1 MKKNFF
7 KIFNQYI
14 DRQLD
19 KVSPNLKRFKW
30 PFVAFGVIKKLA
42 LLFVFVAQCFSAQTL
57 SSNLSKEKIALG
69 EKATFRVTING
80 LEGKDVISKP
90 KNELLPF
97 HLEETKDEI
106 NKTYDQYT
114 RTIEFQV
121 FEEGKFI
128 IPELEFSING
138 AETIKTIPY
147 EITVYNPVNADD
159 QINDSMNNKQVDL
172 GFSDYWEMYK
182 WYVLGTFIVIALLF
196 VFLGMFKN
204 GVFGKNNKEKPSIH
218 KTLLDLKNLEKKKFA
233 ENGNF
238 RMFYVELIDITRD
251 FLTKQYRI
259 PADVLLTDDLIDLM
273 KKTNRIS
280 TENEKVVEEI
290 FLRGDLV
297 KFAKTFP
304 TKELMQKDFGEIY
317 DFVER
322 STVDIEAEHLREVN

>member
-1 MKKNFF
+1 MKKISKKI
-7 KIFNQYI
+7 KIFFFF
-14 DRQLD
+14 LLG
-19 KVSPNLKRFKW
+19 VL
-30 PFVAFGVIKKLA
+30 AF
-42 LLFVFVAQCFSAQTL
+42 AQTL

-69 EKATFRVTING
+69 EKVTFRVSVNNLKG
-80 LEGKDVISKP
+80 RDVISMP

-97 HLEETKDEI
+97 HFEETKDDI
-106 NKTYDQYT
+106 TKTFDNYS
-114 RTIEFQV
+114 RTIEFQI
-121 FEEGKFI
+121 FDEGKYT
-128 IPELEFSING
+128 IPPLEFSING
-138 AETIKTIPY
+138 EVLKTIPY
-147 EITVYNPVNADD
+147 EITVYNPVNADE
-159 QINDSMNNKQVDL
+159 QISDIMNNKQVEL
-172 GFSDYWEMYK
+172 GWKDYWEMYK
-182 WYVLGTFIVIALLF
+182 WYVLGAFIVIALLF

-218 KTLLDLKNLEKKKFA
+218 KTLLDLKNLEKKKYA

-238 RMFYVELIDITRD
+238 RMFYVELIDITRE

-273 KKTNRIS
+273 KHTNKIS

>member
-1 MKKNFF
+1 MKKISKKINIFF
-7 KIFNQYI
+7 FF
-14 DRQLD
+14 LLG
-19 KVSPNLKRFKW
+19 VL
-30 PFVAFGVIKKLA
+30 AF
-42 LLFVFVAQCFSAQTL
+42 AQTL
-57 SSNLSKEKIALG
+57 SSNLSKDKIALG
-69 EKATFRVTING
+69 EKATLRISINNLRG
-80 LEGKDVISKP
+80 RDVISKP

-97 HLEETKDEI
+97 HFEETKDDI
-106 NKTYDQYT
+106 TKTFDNYS
-114 RTIEFQV
+114 RTIEFQI
-121 FEEGKFI
+121 FDEGKYT
-128 IPELEFSING
+128 IPPLEFSING
-138 AETIKTIPY
+138 EVLKTIPY
-147 EITVYNPVNADD
+147 EITVYNPVNADE
-159 QINDSMNNKQVDL
+159 QISDIMNNKQVEL
-172 GFSDYWEMYK
+172 GWKDYWEMYK
-182 WYVLGTFIVIALLF
+182 WYVLGAFIVIALLF

-218 KTLLDLKNLEKKKFA
+218 KTLLDLKNLEKKKYA

>member
-1 MKKNFF
+1 MKKISKKI
-7 KIFNQYI
+7 KIFFFF
-14 DRQLD
+14 LLS
-19 KVSPNLKRFKW
+19 VL
-30 PFVAFGVIKKLA
+30 AF
-42 LLFVFVAQCFSAQTL
+42 AQTL

-69 EKATFRVTING
+69 EKATLRISINNLRG
-80 LEGKDVISKP
+80 RDVISKP

-97 HLEETKDEI
+97 HFEETKDDI
-106 NKTYDQYT
+106 TKTFDNYS
-114 RTIEFQV
+114 RTIEFQI
-121 FEEGKFI
+121 FDEGKYT
-128 IPELEFSING
+128 IPPLEFSING
-138 AETIKTIPY
+138 EVLKTIPY
-147 EITVYNPVNADD
+147 EITVYNPVNADE
-159 QINDSMNNKQVDL
+159 QISDIMNNKQVEL
-172 GFSDYWEMYK
+172 GWKDYWEMYK
-182 WYVLGTFIVIALLF
+182 WYVLGAFIVIALLF

-218 KTLLDLKNLEKKKFA
+218 KTLLDLKNLEKKKYA

-238 RMFYVELIDITRD
+238 RMFYVELIDITRE

-273 KKTNRIS
+273 KHTNKIS

-297 KFAKTFP
+297 KFAKAFP

>member
-1 MKKNFF
+1 MKKISKKI
-7 KIFNQYI
+7 KIFFFF
-14 DRQLD
+14 LLG
-19 KVSPNLKRFKW
+19 VL
-30 PFVAFGVIKKLA
+30 AF
-42 LLFVFVAQCFSAQTL
+42 AQTL
-57 SSNLSKEKIALG
+57 SSNLSKDKIALG
-69 EKATFRVTING
+69 EKVTFRVSVNNLKG
-80 LEGKDVISKP
+80 RDVISMP

-97 HLEETKDEI
+97 HFEETKDDI
-106 NKTYDQYT
+106 TKTFDNYS
-114 RTIEFQV
+114 RTIEFQI
-121 FEEGKFI
+121 FDEGKYT
-128 IPELEFSING
+128 IPPLEFSING
-138 AETIKTIPY
+138 EVLKTIPY
-147 EITVYNPVNADD
+147 EITVYNPVNADE
-159 QINDSMNNKQVDL
+159 QISDIMNNKQVEL
-172 GFSDYWEMYK
+172 GWKDYWEMYK
-182 WYVLGTFIVIALLF
+182 WYVLGAFIVIALLF

-218 KTLLDLKNLEKKKFA
+218 KTLLDLKNLEKKKYA

-273 KKTNRIS
+273 KHTNKIS

-297 KFAKTFP
+297 KFAKAFP

>member
-1 MKKNFF
+1 MKKISKKINILFF
-7 KIFNQYI
+7 F
-14 DRQLD
+14 LLG
-19 KVSPNLKRFKW
+19 VL
-30 PFVAFGVIKKLA
+30 AFT
-42 LLFVFVAQCFSAQTL
+42 QTL
-57 SSNLSKEKIALG
+57 SSNLSKDKIALG
-69 EKATFRVTING
+69 EKVTFRVSVNNLKG
-80 LEGKDVISKP
+80 RDVISMP

-97 HLEETKDEI
+97 HFEETKDDI
-106 NKTYDQYT
+106 TKTFDNYS
-114 RTIEFQV
+114 RTIEFQI
-121 FEEGKFI
+121 FDEGKYT
-128 IPELEFSING
+128 IPPLEFSING
-138 AETIKTIPY
+138 EVLKTIPY
-147 EITVYNPVNADD
+147 EITVYNPVNADE
-159 QINDSMNNKQVDL
+159 QISDIMNNKQVEL
-172 GFSDYWEMYK
+172 GWKDYWEMYK

-218 KTLLDLKNLEKKKFA
+218 KTLLDLKNLEKKKYA

-238 RMFYVELIDITRD
+238 RMFYVELIDITRE

-273 KKTNRIS
+273 KHTNKIS

>member
-1 MKKNFF
+1 MKKISKKI
-7 KIFNQYI
+7 KIFFFF
-14 DRQLD
+14 LLS
-19 KVSPNLKRFKW
+19 VL
-30 PFVAFGVIKKLA
+30 AF
-42 LLFVFVAQCFSAQTL
+42 AQTL
-57 SSNLSKEKIALG
+57 SSNLSKDKIALG
-69 EKATFRVTING
+69 EKVTFRVSVNNLKG
-80 LEGKDVISKP
+80 RDVISMP

-97 HLEETKDEI
+97 HFEETKDDI
-106 NKTYDQYT
+106 SKTFDNYS
-114 RTIEFQV
+114 RTIEFQI
-121 FEEGKFI
+121 FDEGKYT
-128 IPELEFSING
+128 IPPLEFSING
-138 AETIKTIPY
+138 EVFKTIPY
-147 EITVYNPVNADD
+147 EITVYNPVNADE
-159 QINDSMNNKQVDL
+159 QISDIMNNKQVEL
-172 GFSDYWEMYK
+172 GWKDYWEMYK

-218 KTLLDLKNLEKKKFA
+218 KTLLDLKNLEKKKYA

-238 RMFYVELIDITRD
+238 RIFYVELIDITRE

-273 KKTNRIS
+273 KHTNKIS

>member
-1 MKKNFF
+1 MKKISKKI
-7 KIFNQYI
+7 KIFFFF
-14 DRQLD
+14 LLS
-19 KVSPNLKRFKW
+19 VL
-30 PFVAFGVIKKLA
+30 AF
-42 LLFVFVAQCFSAQTL
+42 AQTL
-57 SSNLSKEKIALG
+57 SSNLSKDKIALG
-69 EKATFRVTING
+69 EKVTFRVSVNNLKG
-80 LEGKDVISKP
+80 RDVISMP

-97 HLEETKDEI
+97 HFEETKDDI
-106 NKTYDQYT
+106 TKTFDNYS
-114 RTIEFQV
+114 RTIEFQI
-121 FEEGKFI
+121 FDEGKYT
-128 IPELEFSING
+128 IPPLEFSING
-138 AETIKTIPY
+138 EVLKTIPY
-147 EITVYNPVNADD
+147 EITVYNPVNADE
-159 QINDSMNNKQVDL
+159 QISDIMNNKQVEL
-172 GFSDYWEMYK
+172 GWKDYWEMYK
-182 WYVLGTFIVIALLF
+182 WYVLGAFIVIALLF

-218 KTLLDLKNLEKKKFA
+218 KTLLDLKNLEKKKYA

-273 KKTNRIS
+273 KHTNKIS

-322 STVDIEAEHLREVN
+322 STVDIEGEHLREVN

>member
-1 MKKNFF
+1 MKKISKKINILFF
-7 KIFNQYI
+7 F
-14 DRQLD
+14 LLG
-19 KVSPNLKRFKW
+19 VL
-30 PFVAFGVIKKLA
+30 AFT
-42 LLFVFVAQCFSAQTL
+42 QTL
-57 SSNLSKEKIALG
+57 SSNLSKDKIALG
-69 EKATFRVTING
+69 EKVTFRVSVNNLKG
-80 LEGKDVISKP
+80 RDVISMP

-97 HLEETKDEI
+97 HFEETKDDI
-106 NKTYDQYT
+106 SKTFNNYS
-114 RTIEFQV
+114 RTIEFQI
-121 FEEGKFI
+121 FDEGKYT
-128 IPELEFSING
+128 IPPLEFSING
-138 AETIKTIPY
+138 EILKTIPY
-147 EITVYNPVNADD
+147 EITVYNPVNADE
-159 QINDSMNNKQVDL
+159 QISDIMNNKQVEL
-172 GFSDYWEMYK
+172 GWKDYWEMYK

-218 KTLLDLKNLEKKKFA
+218 KTLLDLKNLEKKKYA

-273 KKTNRIS
+273 KHTNKIS

-304 TKELMQKDFGEIY
+304 TKELMQKDFVEIY

>member
-1 MKKNFF
+1 MKKISKKI
-7 KIFNQYI
+7 KIFFFF
-14 DRQLD
+14 LLS
-19 KVSPNLKRFKW
+19 VL
-30 PFVAFGVIKKLA
+30 AF
-42 LLFVFVAQCFSAQTL
+42 AQTL

-69 EKATFRVTING
+69 EKATLRISINNLRG
-80 LEGKDVISKP
+80 RDVISKP

-97 HLEETKDEI
+97 HFEETKDDI
-106 NKTYDQYT
+106 SKTFDNYS
-114 RTIEFQV
+114 RTIEFQI
-121 FEEGKFI
+121 FDEGKYT
-128 IPELEFSING
+128 IPPLEFSING
-138 AETIKTIPY
+138 EVLKTIPY
-147 EITVYNPVNADD
+147 EITVYNPVNADE
-159 QINDSMNNKQVDL
+159 QISDIMNNKQVEL
-172 GFSDYWEMYK
+172 GWKDYWEMYK

-218 KTLLDLKNLEKKKFA
+218 KTLLDLKNLEKKKYA

>member
-1 MKKNFF
+1 MKKISKKI
-7 KIFNQYI
+7 KIFFFF
-14 DRQLD
+14 LLS
-19 KVSPNLKRFKW
+19 VL
-30 PFVAFGVIKKLA
+30 AF
-42 LLFVFVAQCFSAQTL
+42 AQTL

-69 EKATFRVTING
+69 EKVTFRVSVNNLKG
-80 LEGKDVISKP
+80 RDVISMP
-90 KNELLPF
+90 KNQLMPF
-97 HLEETKDEI
+97 HFEETKDDI
-106 NKTYDQYT
+106 TKTFDNYS
-114 RTIEFQV
+114 RTIEFQI
-121 FEEGKFI
+121 FDEGKYT
-128 IPELEFSING
+128 IPPLEFSING
-138 AETIKTIPY
+138 EVLKTIPY
-147 EITVYNPVNADD
+147 EITVYNPVNADE
-159 QINDSMNNKQVDL
+159 QISDIMNNKQVEL
-172 GFSDYWEMYK
+172 GWKDYWEMYK
-182 WYVLGTFIVIALLF
+182 WYVLGAFIVIALLF

-218 KTLLDLKNLEKKKFA
+218 KTLLDLKNLEKKKYA

>member
-1 MKKNFF
+1 MKKISKKINILFF
-7 KIFNQYI
+7 F
-14 DRQLD
+14 LLG
-19 KVSPNLKRFKW
+19 VL
-30 PFVAFGVIKKLA
+30 AFT
-42 LLFVFVAQCFSAQTL
+42 QTL
-57 SSNLSKEKIALG
+57 SSNLSKDKIALG
-69 EKATFRVTING
+69 EKVTFRVSVNNLKG
-80 LEGKDVISKP
+80 RDVISMP

-97 HLEETKDEI
+97 HFEETKDDI
-106 NKTYDQYT
+106 TKTFDNYS
-114 RTIEFQV
+114 RTIEFQI
-121 FEEGKFI
+121 FDEGKYT
-128 IPELEFSING
+128 IPPLEFSING
-138 AETIKTIPY
+138 EVLKTIPY
-147 EITVYNPVNADD
+147 EITVYNPVNADE
-159 QINDSMNNKQVDL
+159 QISDIMNNKQVEL
-172 GFSDYWEMYK
+172 GWKDYWEMYK
-182 WYVLGTFIVIALLF
+182 WYVLGAFIVIALLF

-218 KTLLDLKNLEKKKFA
+218 KTLLDLKNLEKKKYA

-273 KKTNRIS
+273 KHTNKIS

>member
-1 MKKNFF
+1 MKKISKKI
-7 KIFNQYI
+7 KIFFFF
-14 DRQLD
+14 LLS
-19 KVSPNLKRFKW
+19 VL
-30 PFVAFGVIKKLA
+30 AF
-42 LLFVFVAQCFSAQTL
+42 AQTL

-69 EKATFRVTING
+69 EKVTFRVSVNNLKG
-80 LEGKDVISKP
+80 RDVISMP

-97 HLEETKDEI
+97 HFEETKDDI
-106 NKTYDQYT
+106 TKTFDNYS
-114 RTIEFQV
+114 RTIEFQI
-121 FEEGKFI
+121 FDEGKYT
-128 IPELEFSING
+128 IPPLEFSING
-138 AETIKTIPY
+138 EVLKTIPY
-147 EITVYNPVNADD
+147 EITVYNPVNADE
-159 QINDSMNNKQVDL
+159 QISDIMNNKQVEL
-172 GFSDYWEMYK
+172 GWKDYWEMYK
-182 WYVLGTFIVIALLF
+182 WYVLGAFIVIALLF

-218 KTLLDLKNLEKKKFA
+218 KTLLDLKNLEKKKYA

>member
-1 MKKNFF
+1 MKKISKKI
-7 KIFNQYI
+7 KIFFFF
-14 DRQLD
+14 LLS
-19 KVSPNLKRFKW
+19 VL
-30 PFVAFGVIKKLA
+30 AF
-42 LLFVFVAQCFSAQTL
+42 AQTL

-69 EKATFRVTING
+69 EKATLRISINNLRG
-80 LEGKDVISKP
+80 RDVISKP

-97 HLEETKDEI
+97 HFEETKDDI
-106 NKTYDQYT
+106 SKTFDNYS
-114 RTIEFQV
+114 RTIEFQI
-121 FEEGKFI
+121 FDEGKYT
-128 IPELEFSING
+128 IPPLEFSING
-138 AETIKTIPY
+138 EVLKTIPY
-147 EITVYNPVNADD
+147 EITVYNPVNADE
-159 QINDSMNNKQVDL
+159 QISDIMNNKQVEL
-172 GFSDYWEMYK
+172 GWKDYWEMYK

-218 KTLLDLKNLEKKKFA
+218 KTLLDLKNLEKKKYA

-238 RMFYVELIDITRD
+238 RMFYVELIDITRE

-273 KKTNRIS
+273 KHTNKIS

>member
-1 MKKNFF
+1 MKKISKKINIFF
-7 KIFNQYI
+7 FF
-14 DRQLD
+14 LLS
-19 KVSPNLKRFKW
+19 VL
-30 PFVAFGVIKKLA
+30 AF
-42 LLFVFVAQCFSAQTL
+42 AQTL
-57 SSNLSKEKIALG
+57 SSNLSKDKIALG
-69 EKATFRVTING
+69 EKVTFRVSVNNLKG
-80 LEGKDVISKP
+80 RDVISMP

-97 HLEETKDEI
+97 HFEETKDDI
-106 NKTYDQYT
+106 TKTFDNYS
-114 RTIEFQV
+114 RTIEFQI
-121 FEEGKFI
+121 FDEGKYT
-128 IPELEFSING
+128 IPPLEFSING
-138 AETIKTIPY
+138 EVLKTIPY
-147 EITVYNPVNADD
+147 EITVYNPVNADE
-159 QINDSMNNKQVDL
+159 QISDIMNNKQVEL
-172 GFSDYWEMYK
+172 GWKDYWEMYK

-218 KTLLDLKNLEKKKFA
+218 KTLLDLKNLEKKKYA

-273 KKTNRIS
+273 KHTNKIS

>member
-1 MKKNFF
+1 MKKISKKI
-7 KIFNQYI
+7 KIFFFF
-14 DRQLD
+14 LLS
-19 KVSPNLKRFKW
+19 VL
-30 PFVAFGVIKKLA
+30 AF
-42 LLFVFVAQCFSAQTL
+42 AQTL

-69 EKATFRVTING
+69 EKATLRISINNLRG
-80 LEGKDVISKP
+80 RDVISKP

-97 HLEETKDEI
+97 HFEETKDDI
-106 NKTYDQYT
+106 TKTFDNYS
-114 RTIEFQV
+114 RTIEFQI
-121 FEEGKFI
+121 FDEGNYT
-128 IPELEFSING
+128 IPPLEFSING
-138 AETIKTIPY
+138 EVLKTIPY
-147 EITVYNPVNADD
+147 EITVYNPVNADE
-159 QINDSMNNKQVDL
+159 QISDIMNNKQVEL
-172 GFSDYWEMYK
+172 GWKDYWEMYK
-182 WYVLGTFIVIALLF
+182 WYVLGAFIVIALLF

-218 KTLLDLKNLEKKKFA
+218 KTLLELKNLEKKKYA

-297 KFAKTFP
+297 KFAKAFP

>member
-1 MKKNFF
+1 MKKISKKI
-7 KIFNQYI
+7 KIFFFF
-14 DRQLD
+14 LLG
-19 KVSPNLKRFKW
+19 VL
-30 PFVAFGVIKKLA
+30 AFT
-42 LLFVFVAQCFSAQTL
+42 QTL
-57 SSNLSKEKIALG
+57 SSNLSKDKIALG
-69 EKATFRVTING
+69 EKVTFRVSVNNLKG
-80 LEGKDVISKP
+80 RDVISMP

-97 HLEETKDEI
+97 HFEETKDDI
-106 NKTYDQYT
+106 SKTFNNYS
-114 RTIEFQV
+114 RTIEFQI
-121 FEEGKFI
+121 FDEGKYT
-128 IPELEFSING
+128 IPPLEFSING
-138 AETIKTIPY
+138 EVLKTIPY
-147 EITVYNPVNADD
+147 EITVYNPVNADE
-159 QINDSMNNKQVDL
+159 QISDIMNNKQVEL
-172 GFSDYWEMYK
+172 GWKDYWEMYK
-182 WYVLGTFIVIALLF
+182 WYVLGAFIVIALLF

-218 KTLLDLKNLEKKKFA
+218 KTLLDLKNLEKKKYA

>member
-1 MKKNFF
+1 MKKISKKINIFF
-7 KIFNQYI
+7 FF
-14 DRQLD
+14 LLG
-19 KVSPNLKRFKW
+19 VL
-30 PFVAFGVIKKLA
+30 AFT
-42 LLFVFVAQCFSAQTL
+42 QTL
-57 SSNLSKEKIALG
+57 SSNLSKDKIALG
-69 EKATFRVTING
+69 EKVTFRVSVNNLKG
-80 LEGKDVISKP
+80 RDVISMP

-97 HLEETKDEI
+97 HFEETKDDI
-106 NKTYDQYT
+106 TKTFDNYS
-114 RTIEFQV
+114 RTIEFQI
-121 FEEGKFI
+121 FDEGKYT
-128 IPELEFSING
+128 IPPLEFSING
-138 AETIKTIPY
+138 EVLKTIPY
-147 EITVYNPVNADD
+147 EITVYNPVNADE
-159 QINDSMNNKQVDL
+159 QISDIMNNKQVEL
-172 GFSDYWEMYK
+172 GWKDYWEMYK
-182 WYVLGTFIVIALLF
+182 WYVLGAFIVIALLF

-218 KTLLDLKNLEKKKFA
+218 KTLLDLKNLEKKKYA

-297 KFAKTFP
+297 KFAKAFP

>member
-1 MKKNFF
+1 MNLISKKI
-7 KIFNQYI
+7 KIFFFF
-14 DRQLD
+14 LFS
-19 KVSPNLKRFKW
+19 VL
-30 PFVAFGVIKKLA
+30 AF
-42 LLFVFVAQCFSAQTL
+42 SQTL

-69 EKATFRVTING
+69 EKVTFRVSVNNLKG
-80 LEGKDVISKP
+80 RDVISMP

-97 HLEETKDEI
+97 HFEETKDDI
-106 NKTYDQYT
+106 TKTFDNYS
-114 RTIEFQV
+114 RTIEFQI
-121 FEEGKFI
+121 FDEGKYT
-128 IPELEFSING
+128 IPPLEFSING
-138 AETIKTIPY
+138 EVLKTIPY
-147 EITVYNPVNADD
+147 EITVYNPVNADE
-159 QINDSMNNKQVDL
+159 QISDIMNNKQVEL
-172 GFSDYWEMYK
+172 GWKDYWEMYK

-218 KTLLDLKNLEKKKFA
+218 KTLLDLKNLEKKKYA

-238 RMFYVELIDITRD
+238 RMFYVELIDITRE

-273 KKTNRIS
+273 KHTNKIS

>member
-1 MKKNFF
+1 MKKISKKI
-7 KIFNQYI
+7 KIFFFF
-14 DRQLD
+14 LLS
-19 KVSPNLKRFKW
+19 VL
-30 PFVAFGVIKKLA
+30 AF
-42 LLFVFVAQCFSAQTL
+42 AQTL
-57 SSNLSKEKIALG
+57 SSNLSKDKIALG
-69 EKATFRVTING
+69 EKVTFRVSVNNLKG
-80 LEGKDVISKP
+80 RDVISMP

-97 HLEETKDEI
+97 HFEETKDDI
-106 NKTYDQYT
+106 SKTFNNYS
-114 RTIEFQV
+114 RTIEFQI
-121 FEEGKFI
+121 FDEGKYT
-128 IPELEFSING
+128 IPPLEFSING
-138 AETIKTIPY
+138 EVLKTIPY
-147 EITVYNPVNADD
+147 EITVYNPVNADE
-159 QINDSMNNKQVDL
+159 QISDIMNNKQVEL
-172 GFSDYWEMYK
+172 GWKDYWEMYK
-182 WYVLGTFIVIALLF
+182 WYVLGAFIVIALLF

-218 KTLLDLKNLEKKKFA
+218 KTLLDLKNLEKKKYA

-273 KKTNRIS
+273 KHTNKIS

>member
-1 MKKNFF
+1 MKKISKKINIFF
-7 KIFNQYI
+7 FF
-14 DRQLD
+14 LLG
-19 KVSPNLKRFKW
+19 VL
-30 PFVAFGVIKKLA
+30 AFT
-42 LLFVFVAQCFSAQTL
+42 QTL
-57 SSNLSKEKIALG
+57 SSNLSKDKIALG
-69 EKATFRVTING
+69 EKVTFRVSVNNLKG
-80 LEGKDVISKP
+80 RDVISMP

-97 HLEETKDEI
+97 HFEETKDDI
-106 NKTYDQYT
+106 TKTFDNYS
-114 RTIEFQV
+114 RTIEFQI
-121 FEEGKFI
+121 FDEGKYT
-128 IPELEFSING
+128 IPPLEFSING
-138 AETIKTIPY
+138 EVFKTIPY
-147 EITVYNPVNADD
+147 EITVYNPVNADE
-159 QINDSMNNKQVDL
+159 QISDIMNNKQVEL
-172 GFSDYWEMYK
+172 GWKDYWEMYK

-218 KTLLDLKNLEKKKFA
+218 KTLLDLKNLEKKKYA

-273 KKTNRIS
+273 KHTNKIS

>member
-1 MKKNFF
+1 MKKISRKI
-7 KIFNQYI
+7 KIFFFF
-14 DRQLD
+14 LLS
-19 KVSPNLKRFKW
+19 VL
-30 PFVAFGVIKKLA
+30 AF
-42 LLFVFVAQCFSAQTL
+42 AQTL
-57 SSNLSKEKIALG
+57 SSNLSKDKIALG
-69 EKATFRVTING
+69 EKATLRISINNLRG
-80 LEGKDVISKP
+80 RDLISKP
-90 KNELLPF
+90 KNELLPVHF
-97 HLEETKDEI
+97 EETKDDI
-106 NKTYDQYT
+106 TKTFDNYS
-114 RTIEFQV
+114 RTIEFQI
-121 FEEGKFI
+121 FDEGKYT
-128 IPELEFSING
+128 IPPLEFSING
-138 AETIKTIPY
+138 EVLKTIPY
-147 EITVYNPVNADD
+147 EITVYNPVNADE
-159 QINDSMNNKQVDL
+159 QISDIMNNKQVEL
-172 GFSDYWEMYK
+172 GWKDYWEMYK
-182 WYVLGTFIVIALLF
+182 WYVLGAFIVIALLF

-218 KTLLDLKNLEKKKFA
+218 KTLLDLKNLEKKKYA

-273 KKTNRIS
+273 KHTNKIS

>member
-1 MKKNFF
+1 MKKISKKI
-7 KIFNQYI
+7 KIFFFF
-14 DRQLD
+14 LLS
-19 KVSPNLKRFKW
+19 VL
-30 PFVAFGVIKKLA
+30 AF
-42 LLFVFVAQCFSAQTL
+42 AQTL

-69 EKATFRVTING
+69 EKVTFRVSVNNLKG
-80 LEGKDVISKP
+80 RDVISMP

-97 HLEETKDEI
+97 HFEETKDDI
-106 NKTYDQYT
+106 SKTFDNYS
-114 RTIEFQV
+114 RTIEFQI
-121 FEEGKFI
+121 FDEGKYT
-128 IPELEFSING
+128 IPPLEFSING
-138 AETIKTIPY
+138 EVLKTIPY
-147 EITVYNPVNADD
+147 EITVYNPVNADE
-159 QINDSMNNKQVDL
+159 QISDIMNNKQVEL
-172 GFSDYWEMYK
+172 GWKDYWEMYK

-218 KTLLDLKNLEKKKFA
+218 KTLLDLKNLEKKKYA

-297 KFAKTFP
+297 KFAKAFP

>member
-1 MKKNFF
+1 MKKISKKINIFF
-7 KIFNQYI
+7 FF
-14 DRQLD
+14 LFS
-19 KVSPNLKRFKW
+19 VL
-30 PFVAFGVIKKLA
+30 AF
-42 LLFVFVAQCFSAQTL
+42 SQTL
-57 SSNLSKEKIALG
+57 SSNLSKDKIALG
-69 EKATFRVTING
+69 EKVTFRVSVNNLKG
-80 LEGKDVISKP
+80 RDVISMP

-97 HLEETKDEI
+97 HFEETKDDI
-106 NKTYDQYT
+106 SKTFDNYS
-114 RTIEFQV
+114 RTIEFQI
-121 FEEGKFI
+121 FDEGKYT
-128 IPELEFSING
+128 IPPLEFSING
-138 AETIKTIPY
+138 EVLKTIPY
-147 EITVYNPVNADD
+147 EITVYNPVNADE
-159 QINDSMNNKQVDL
+159 QISDIMNNKQVEL
-172 GFSDYWEMYK
+172 GWKDYWEMYK

-218 KTLLDLKNLEKKKFA
+218 KTLLDLKNLEKKKYA

-273 KKTNRIS
+273 KHTNKIS

-297 KFAKTFP
+297 KFAKAFP

>member
-1 MKKNFF
+1 MKKISKKI
-7 KIFNQYI
+7 KIFFFF
-14 DRQLD
+14 LLS
-19 KVSPNLKRFKW
+19 VL
-30 PFVAFGVIKKLA
+30 AF
-42 LLFVFVAQCFSAQTL
+42 AQTL
-57 SSNLSKEKIALG
+57 SSNLSKEKIVLG
-69 EKATFRVTING
+69 EKATLRISINNLRG
-80 LEGKDVISKP
+80 RDVISKP

-97 HLEETKDEI
+97 HFEEIKDDI
-106 NKTYDQYT
+106 SKTFDNYS
-114 RTIEFQV
+114 RTIEFQI
-121 FEEGKFI
+121 FDEGKYT
-128 IPELEFSING
+128 IPPLEFSING
-138 AETIKTIPY
+138 EVLKTIPY
-147 EITVYNPVNADD
+147 EITVYNPVNADE
-159 QINDSMNNKQVDL
+159 QISDIMNNKQVEL
-172 GFSDYWEMYK
+172 GWKDYWEMYK
-182 WYVLGTFIVIALLF
+182 WYVLGAFIVIALLF

-218 KTLLDLKNLEKKKFA
+218 KTLLDLKNLEKKKYA

-273 KKTNRIS
+273 KHTNKIS
-280 TENEKVVEEI
+280 TENEKVIEEI

>member
-1 MKKNFF
+1 MKKISKKINIFF
-7 KIFNQYI
+7 FF
-14 DRQLD
+14 LFS
-19 KVSPNLKRFKW
+19 VL
-30 PFVAFGVIKKLA
+30 AF
-42 LLFVFVAQCFSAQTL
+42 SQTL
-57 SSNLSKEKIALG
+57 SSNLSKDKIALG
-69 EKATFRVTING
+69 EKVTFRVSVNNLKG
-80 LEGKDVISKP
+80 RDVISMP

-97 HLEETKDEI
+97 HFEETKDDI
-106 NKTYDQYT
+106 TKTFDNYS
-114 RTIEFQV
+114 RTIEFQI
-121 FEEGKFI
+121 FDEGKYT
-128 IPELEFSING
+128 IPPLEFSING
-138 AETIKTIPY
+138 EVLKTIPY
-147 EITVYNPVNADD
+147 EITVYNPVNADE
-159 QINDSMNNKQVDL
+159 QISDIMNNKQVEL
-172 GFSDYWEMYK
+172 GWKDYWEMYK

-218 KTLLDLKNLEKKKFA
+218 KTLLDLKNLEKKKYA

-238 RMFYVELIDITRD
+238 RMFYVELIDITRE

-273 KKTNRIS
+273 KHTNKIS

>member
-1 MKKNFF
+1 MKKISKKI
-7 KIFNQYI
+7 KIFFFF
-14 DRQLD
+14 LLS
-19 KVSPNLKRFKW
+19 VL
-30 PFVAFGVIKKLA
+30 AF
-42 LLFVFVAQCFSAQTL
+42 AQTL
-57 SSNLSKEKIALG
+57 SSNLSKDKFALG
-69 EKATFRVTING
+69 EKVTFRVSVNNLKG
-80 LEGKDVISKP
+80 RDVISMP

-97 HLEETKDEI
+97 HFEETKDDI
-106 NKTYDQYT
+106 SKTFDNYS
-114 RTIEFQV
+114 RTIEFQI
-121 FEEGKFI
+121 FDEGKYT
-128 IPELEFSING
+128 IPPLEFSING
-138 AETIKTIPY
+138 EVLKTIPY
-147 EITVYNPVNADD
+147 EITVYNPVNADE
-159 QINDSMNNKQVDL
+159 QISDIMNNKQVEL
-172 GFSDYWEMYK
+172 GWKDYWEMYK

-204 GVFGKNNKEKPSIH
+204 GVFGKNNKEIPSIH
-218 KTLLDLKNLEKKKFA
+218 KTLLDLKNLEKKKYA

-238 RMFYVELIDITRD
+238 RMFYVELIDITRE

-273 KKTNRIS
+273 KHTNKIS

>member
-1 MKKNFF
+1 MKKISKKI
-7 KIFNQYI
+7 KIFFFF
-14 DRQLD
+14 LLS
-19 KVSPNLKRFKW
+19 VL
-30 PFVAFGVIKKLA
+30 AF
-42 LLFVFVAQCFSAQTL
+42 AQTL

-69 EKATFRVTING
+69 EKATLRISINNLRG
-80 LEGKDVISKP
+80 RDVISMP

-97 HLEETKDEI
+97 HFEETKDDI
-106 NKTYDQYT
+106 TKTFDNYS
-114 RTIEFQV
+114 RTIEFQI
-121 FEEGKFI
+121 FDEGKYT
-128 IPELEFSING
+128 IPPLEFSING
-138 AETIKTIPY
+138 EVLKTIPY
-147 EITVYNPVNADD
+147 EITVYNPVNADE
-159 QINDSMNNKQVDL
+159 QISDIMNNKQVEL
-172 GFSDYWEMYK
+172 GWKDYWEVYK

-218 KTLLDLKNLEKKKFA
+218 KTLLDLKNLEKKKYA

-238 RMFYVELIDITRD
+238 RMFYVELIDITRE

-273 KKTNRIS
+273 KHTNKIS

>member
-1 MKKNFF
+1 MKKISKKINIFF
-7 KIFNQYI
+7 FF
-14 DRQLD
+14 LFS
-19 KVSPNLKRFKW
+19 VL
-30 PFVAFGVIKKLA
+30 AF
-42 LLFVFVAQCFSAQTL
+42 SQTL

-69 EKATFRVTING
+69 EKATLRISINNLRG
-80 LEGKDVISKP
+80 RDVISKP

-97 HLEETKDEI
+97 HFEETKDDI
-106 NKTYDQYT
+106 TKTFDNYS
-114 RTIEFQV
+114 RTIEFQI
-121 FEEGKFI
+121 FDEGKYT
-128 IPELEFSING
+128 IPPLEFSING
-138 AETIKTIPY
+138 EVLKTIPY
-147 EITVYNPVNADD
+147 EITVYNPVNADE
-159 QINDSMNNKQVDL
+159 QISDIMNNKQVEL
-172 GFSDYWEMYK
+172 GWKDYWEMYK
-182 WYVLGTFIVIALLF
+182 WYVLGAFIVIALLF

-218 KTLLDLKNLEKKKFA
+218 KTLLDLKNLEKKKYA

-273 KKTNRIS
+273 KHTNKIS

-297 KFAKTFP
+297 KFAKAFP

>member
-1 MKKNFF
+1 MKKISKKI
-7 KIFNQYI
+7 KIFFFF
-14 DRQLD
+14 LLS
-19 KVSPNLKRFKW
+19 VL
-30 PFVAFGVIKKLA
+30 AF
-42 LLFVFVAQCFSAQTL
+42 AQTL
-57 SSNLSKEKIALG
+57 SSNLSKDKIALG
-69 EKATFRVTING
+69 EKVTFRVSVNNLKG
-80 LEGKDVISKP
+80 RDVISMP

-97 HLEETKDEI
+97 HFEETKDDI
-106 NKTYDQYT
+106 SKTFDNYS
-114 RTIEFQV
+114 RTIEFQI
-121 FEEGKFI
+121 FDEGKYT
-128 IPELEFSING
+128 IPPLEFSING
-138 AETIKTIPY
+138 EVLKTIPY
-147 EITVYNPVNADD
+147 EITVYNPVNADE
-159 QINDSMNNKQVDL
+159 QISDIMNNKQVEL
-172 GFSDYWEMYK
+172 GWKDYWEMYK

-218 KTLLDLKNLEKKKFA
+218 KTLLDLKNLEKKKYA

-238 RMFYVELIDITRD
+238 RMFYVELIDITRE

-273 KKTNRIS
+273 KHTNKIS

>member
-1 MKKNFF
+1 MKKISKKI
-7 KIFNQYI
+7 KIFFFF
-14 DRQLD
+14 LLG
-19 KVSPNLKRFKW
+19 VL
-30 PFVAFGVIKKLA
+30 AF
-42 LLFVFVAQCFSAQTL
+42 SQTL
-57 SSNLSKEKIALG
+57 SSNLSKDKIALG
-69 EKATFRVTING
+69 EKVTFRVSVNNLKG
-80 LEGKDVISKP
+80 RDVISMP

-97 HLEETKDEI
+97 HFEETKDDI
-106 NKTYDQYT
+106 TKTFDNYS
-114 RTIEFQV
+114 RTIEFQI
-121 FEEGKFI
+121 FDEGKYT
-128 IPELEFSING
+128 IPPLEFSING
-138 AETIKTIPY
+138 EVLKTIPY
-147 EITVYNPVNADD
+147 EITVYNPVNADE
-159 QINDSMNNKQVDL
+159 QISDIMNNKQVEL
-172 GFSDYWEMYK
+172 GWKDYWEMYK

-218 KTLLDLKNLEKKKFA
+218 KTLLDLKNLEKKKYA

-238 RMFYVELIDITRD
+238 RMFYVELIDITRE

-273 KKTNRIS
+273 KHTNKIS

-297 KFAKTFP
+297 KFAKAFP

>member
-1 MKKNFF
+1 MKKISKKI
-7 KIFNQYI
+7 KIFFFF
-14 DRQLD
+14 LLS
-19 KVSPNLKRFKW
+19 VL
-30 PFVAFGVIKKLA
+30 AF
-42 LLFVFVAQCFSAQTL
+42 AQTL

-69 EKATFRVTING
+69 EKATLRISINNLRG
-80 LEGKDVISKP
+80 RDVISKP

-97 HLEETKDEI
+97 HFEETKDDI
-106 NKTYDQYT
+106 SKTFNNYS
-114 RTIEFQV
+114 RTIEFQI
-121 FEEGKFI
+121 FDEGKYT
-128 IPELEFSING
+128 IPPLEFSING
-138 AETIKTIPY
+138 EVLKTIPY
-147 EITVYNPVNADD
+147 EITVYNPVNADE
-159 QINDSMNNKQVDL
+159 QISDIMNNKQVEL
-172 GFSDYWEMYK
+172 GWKDYWEMYK
-182 WYVLGTFIVIALLF
+182 WYVLGAFIVIALLF

-218 KTLLDLKNLEKKKFA
+218 KTLLDLKNLEKKKYA

-238 RMFYVELIDITRD
+238 RMFYVELIDITRE
-251 FLTKQYRI
+251 FLTKQYHI

-273 KKTNRIS
+273 KHTNKIS

-304 TKELMQKDFGEIY
+304 TKELMQKDFVEIY

>member
-1 MKKNFF
+1 MNLISKKI
-7 KIFNQYI
+7 KIFFFVF
-14 DRQLD
+14 LS
-19 KVSPNLKRFKW
+19 V
-30 PFVAFGVIKKLA
+30 VAF
-42 LLFVFVAQCFSAQTL
+42 SQTL
-57 SSNLSKEKIALG
+57 SSNLSKDKIALG
-69 EKATFRVTING
+69 EKVTFRVSVNNLKG
-80 LEGKDVISKP
+80 RDVISMP

-97 HLEETKDEI
+97 HFEETKDDI
-106 NKTYDQYT
+106 TKTFDNYS
-114 RTIEFQV
+114 RTIEFQI
-121 FEEGKFI
+121 FDEGKYT
-128 IPELEFSING
+128 IPPLEFSING
-138 AETIKTIPY
+138 EVLKTISY
-147 EITVYNPVNADD
+147 EITVYNPVNADE
-159 QINDSMNNKQVDL
+159 QISDIMNNKQVEL
-172 GFSDYWEMYK
+172 GWKDYWEMYK
-182 WYVLGTFIVIALLF
+182 WYVLGAFIVIALLF

-218 KTLLDLKNLEKKKFA
+218 KTLLDLKNLEKKKYA

-273 KKTNRIS
+273 KHTNKIS

-297 KFAKTFP
+297 KFAKAFP

>member
-1 MKKNFF
+1 MKKISKKI
-7 KIFNQYI
+7 KIFFFF
-14 DRQLD
+14 LLS
-19 KVSPNLKRFKW
+19 VL
-30 PFVAFGVIKKLA
+30 AF
-42 LLFVFVAQCFSAQTL
+42 AQTL

-69 EKATFRVTING
+69 EKATLRISINNLRG
-80 LEGKDVISKP
+80 RDVISKP

-97 HLEETKDEI
+97 HFEETKDDI
-106 NKTYDQYT
+106 TKTFDNYS
-114 RTIEFQV
+114 RTIEFQI
-121 FEEGKFI
+121 FDEGKYT
-128 IPELEFSING
+128 IPPLEFSING
-138 AETIKTIPY
+138 EVLKTIPY
-147 EITVYNPVNADD
+147 EITVYNPVNADE
-159 QINDSMNNKQVDL
+159 QISDIMNNKQVEL
-172 GFSDYWEMYK
+172 GWKDYWEMYK
-182 WYVLGTFIVIALLF
+182 WYVLGAFIVIALLF

-218 KTLLDLKNLEKKKFA
+218 KTLLDLKNLEKKKYA

-304 TKELMQKDFGEIY
+304 TKEMMQKDFGEIY

>member
-1 MKKNFF
+1 MKKISKKINIFF
-7 KIFNQYI
+7 FF
-14 DRQLD
+14 LFS
-19 KVSPNLKRFKW
+19 VL
-30 PFVAFGVIKKLA
+30 AF
-42 LLFVFVAQCFSAQTL
+42 SQTL
-57 SSNLSKEKIALG
+57 SSNLSKDKIALG
-69 EKATFRVTING
+69 EKVTFRVSVNNLKG
-80 LEGKDVISKP
+80 RDVISMP

-97 HLEETKDEI
+97 HFEETKDDI
-106 NKTYDQYT
+106 SKTFNNYS
-114 RTIEFQV
+114 RTIEFQI
-121 FEEGKFI
+121 FDEGKYT
-128 IPELEFSING
+128 IPPLEFSING
-138 AETIKTIPY
+138 EVLKTIPY
-147 EITVYNPVNADD
+147 EITVYNPVNADE
-159 QINDSMNNKQVDL
+159 QISDIMNNKQVEL
-172 GFSDYWEMYK
+172 GWKDYWEMYK
-182 WYVLGTFIVIALLF
+182 WYVLGAFIVIALLF

-218 KTLLDLKNLEKKKFA
+218 KTLLDLKNLEKKKYA

-273 KKTNRIS
+273 KHTNKIS

-304 TKELMQKDFGEIY
+304 TKELMQKDFVEIY

>member
-1 MKKNFF
+1 MKKISKKI
-7 KIFNQYI
+7 KIFFFF
-14 DRQLD
+14 LLG
-19 KVSPNLKRFKW
+19 VL
-30 PFVAFGVIKKLA
+30 AFT
-42 LLFVFVAQCFSAQTL
+42 QTL
-57 SSNLSKEKIALG
+57 SSNLSKDKIALG
-69 EKATFRVTING
+69 EKVTFRVSVNNLKG
-80 LEGKDVISKP
+80 RDVISMP

-97 HLEETKDEI
+97 HFEETKDDI
-106 NKTYDQYT
+106 TKTFDNYS
-114 RTIEFQV
+114 RTIEFQI
-121 FEEGKFI
+121 FDEGKYT
-128 IPELEFSING
+128 IPPLEFSING
-138 AETIKTIPY
+138 EVLKTIPY
-147 EITVYNPVNADD
+147 EITVYNPVNADE
-159 QINDSMNNKQVDL
+159 QISDIMNNKQVEL
-172 GFSDYWEMYK
+172 GWKDYWEMYK
-182 WYVLGTFIVIALLF
+182 WYVLGAFIVIALLF

-218 KTLLDLKNLEKKKFA
+218 KTLLDLKNLEKKKYA

>member
-1 MKKNFF
+1 MKKISKKI
-7 KIFNQYI
+7 KIFFFF
-14 DRQLD
+14 LLS
-19 KVSPNLKRFKW
+19 VL
-30 PFVAFGVIKKLA
+30 AF
-42 LLFVFVAQCFSAQTL
+42 AQTL

-69 EKATFRVTING
+69 EKATLRISINNLRG
-80 LEGKDVISKP
+80 RDVISMP

-97 HLEETKDEI
+97 HFEETKDDI
-106 NKTYDQYT
+106 TKTFDNYS
-114 RTIEFQV
+114 RTIEFQI
-121 FEEGKFI
+121 FDEGKYT
-128 IPELEFSING
+128 IPPLEFSING
-138 AETIKTIPY
+138 EVLKTIPY
-147 EITVYNPVNADD
+147 EITVYNPVNADE
-159 QINDSMNNKQVDL
+159 QISDIMNNKQVEL
-172 GFSDYWEMYK
+172 GWKDYWEMYK
-182 WYVLGTFIVIALLF
+182 WYVLGAFIVIALLF

-218 KTLLDLKNLEKKKFA
+218 KTLLDLKNLEKKKYA

-273 KKTNRIS
+273 KHTNKIS

-297 KFAKTFP
+297 KFAKAFP

>member
-1 MKKNFF
+1 MKKISKKINIFF
-7 KIFNQYI
+7 FF
-14 DRQLD
+14 LFS
-19 KVSPNLKRFKW
+19 VL
-30 PFVAFGVIKKLA
+30 AF
-42 LLFVFVAQCFSAQTL
+42 SQTL
-57 SSNLSKEKIALG
+57 SSNLSKDKIALG
-69 EKATFRVTING
+69 EKVTFRVSVNNLKG
-80 LEGKDVISKP
+80 RDVISMP

-97 HLEETKDEI
+97 HFEETKDDI
-106 NKTYDQYT
+106 SKTFDNYS
-114 RTIEFQV
+114 RTIEFQI
-121 FEEGKFI
+121 FDEGKYT
-128 IPELEFSING
+128 IPPLEFSING
-138 AETIKTIPY
+138 EVLKTIPY
-147 EITVYNPVNADD
+147 EITVYNPVNADE
-159 QINDSMNNKQVDL
+159 QISDIMNNKQVEL
-172 GFSDYWEMYK
+172 GWKDYWEMYK

-218 KTLLDLKNLEKKKFA
+218 KTLLDLKNLEKKKYA

-273 KKTNRIS
+273 KHTNKIS

>member
-1 MKKNFF
+1 MKKISKKINIFF
-7 KIFNQYI
+7 FF
-14 DRQLD
+14 LLG
-19 KVSPNLKRFKW
+19 VF
-30 PFVAFGVIKKLA
+30 AF
-42 LLFVFVAQCFSAQTL
+42 SQTL
-57 SSNLSKEKIALG
+57 SSNLSKDKIALG
-69 EKATFRVTING
+69 EKVTFRVSVNNLKG
-80 LEGKDVISKP
+80 RDVISMP

-97 HLEETKDEI
+97 HFEETKDDI
-106 NKTYDQYT
+106 SKTFDNYS
-114 RTIEFQV
+114 RTIEFQI
-121 FEEGKFI
+121 FDEGKYT
-128 IPELEFSING
+128 IPPLEFSING
-138 AETIKTIPY
+138 EVLKTIPY
-147 EITVYNPVNADD
+147 EITVYNPVNADE
-159 QINDSMNNKQVDL
+159 QISDIMNNKQVEL
-172 GFSDYWEMYK
+172 GWKDYWEMYK
-182 WYVLGTFIVIALLF
+182 WYVLGAFIVIALLF

-218 KTLLDLKNLEKKKFA
+218 KTLLDLKNLEKKKYA

-273 KKTNRIS
+273 KHTNKIS

>member
-1 MKKNFF
+1 MKKISKKINIFF
-7 KIFNQYI
+7 FF
-14 DRQLD
+14 LFS
-19 KVSPNLKRFKW
+19 VL
-30 PFVAFGVIKKLA
+30 AF
-42 LLFVFVAQCFSAQTL
+42 SQTL
-57 SSNLSKEKIALG
+57 SSNLSKDKIALG
-69 EKATFRVTING
+69 EKVTFRVSVNNLKG
-80 LEGKDVISKP
+80 RDVISMP

-97 HLEETKDEI
+97 HFEETKDDI
-106 NKTYDQYT
+106 SKTFDNYS
-114 RTIEFQV
+114 RTIEFQI
-121 FEEGKFI
+121 FDEGKYT
-128 IPELEFSING
+128 IPPLEFSING
-138 AETIKTIPY
+138 EVLKTIPY
-147 EITVYNPVNADD
+147 EITVYNPVNADE
-159 QINDSMNNKQVDL
+159 QISDIMNNKQVEL
-172 GFSDYWEMYK
+172 GWKDYWEMYK

-218 KTLLDLKNLEKKKFA
+218 KTLLDLKNLEKKKYA

-238 RMFYVELIDITRD
+238 RMFYVELIDIIRE
-251 FLTKQYRI
+251 FLTKQYHI

-273 KKTNRIS
+273 KHTNKIS

-322 STVDIEAEHLREVN
+322 STVDIEVEHLREVN